1 MPDKILPNDTQLSK
15 SGPETH
21 GQTIVEENPAQAPAK
36 TTENKIKSTDSK
48 QETET
53 ITFSENA
60 RNFCEFTHAYLRQ
73 YIELAD
79 QKAAFLFAIV
89 SAISGYVITSKAS
102 PFAIPINCNLPLN
115 WVHISGK
122 ASLLL
127 FLISAIACIWVVL
140 PRLKQNDKPGP
151 IFWGEIVAVNS
162 ADEYAK
168 MVGNNKDQATSYGV
182 AMHVHTLAV
191 ICNRKYFWLKMAM
204 YAALVGLILFAFYL
218 WPILPTI
225 AGGATQ

>member
-1 MPDKILPNDTQLSK
+1 MPDKISPQVSQP
-15 SGPETH
+15 PESFTEPQK
-21 GQTIVEENPAQAPAK
+21 QTIVAEIPVQALAK

-89 SAISGYVITSKAS
+89 SAISGYIITSKIS
-102 PFAIPINCNLPLN
+102 PFAIPIKWDLPLN

-127 FLISAIACIWVVL
+127 FLISAIACTWVVL
-140 PRLKQNDKPGP
+140 PRLRQNDKHGL

-168 MVGNNKDQATSYGV
+168 MVGNSKDQATSYGI
-182 AMHVHTLAV
+182 ATHVHMLAV
-191 ICNRKYFWLKMAM
+191 ICNRKYFWLKIGM
-204 YAALVGLILFAFYL
+204 YAAFIGLILFSFYL
-218 WPILPTI
+218 WPVLPTV
-225 AGGATQ
+225 AGV